1 MKVVAFVFGIL
12 TASVFAE
19 DVVVYIQAT
28 GRIVSYDKSRII
40 PPESLT
46 PDGHGFY
53 DLLSGPN
60 ILGILVTTNAPAGL
74 TNIVQLTDKTVLDPA
89 TYIYSIKITPEWTM
103 FTNSIATANELMDG
117 YLPLNSNLTAS
128 LATIPNSAT
137 KTNLLNLR
145 ALILQVHNETKAVHN
160 EVKDLKKVVGR
171 NIMLTEP

>member
-1 MKVVAFVFGIL
+1 MKTLIAFCLLATVAI
-12 TASVFAE
+12 AS
-19 DVVVYIQAT
+19 DYVVYVQST
-28 GRIVSYDKSRII
+28 GEIVSYDKQYDIDQRRMT
-40 PPESLT
+40 E
-46 PDGHGFY
+46 DKHGFY
-53 DLLSGPN
+53 GLVTGTN

-74 TNIVQLTDKTVLDPA
+74 TNIVELTDKTVLDPA

-103 FTNSIATANELMDG
+103 FTNSIVTANELTDG